1 MHYLIARCIKFGF
14 FRNTLGFLR
23 FQCQSWSFFSW
34 DFRELVLLGQSSGDL
49 VDWDTLNVDKGKI
62 MSLSVS
68 IRNFFYF
75 SSDRLVFFFCQKKF
89 WWLFVLIFGYEITI
103 INVVNN
109 DIITKKINN
118 MNWRKE
124 KRSLLNQVRL
134 SVQREIKS
142 SGKTAKQRIKFLQ
155 SLSRSSCDLENPTF
169 GKVRPGALVAL
180 KTAETVTWLF
190 ILPFG
195 FDASYKLRNEV
206 LKEVEVIS
214 VFDERFKFL
223 CERSSGALIEIG
235 EIVQVHWWSKHVK
248 PLCVFA
254 EWFFK
259 IVLLG

>member
-1 MHYLIARCIKFGF
+1 M
-14 FRNTLGFLR
+14 
-23 FQCQSWSFFSW
+23 
-34 DFRELVLLGQSSGDL
+34 
-49 VDWDTLNVDKGKI
+49 
-62 MSLSVS
+62 S

-75 SSDRLVFFFCQKKF
+75 SSDRLAFFFCQKKF

-134 SVQREIKS
+134 SVQRKIKS
-142 SGKTAKQRIKFLQ
+142 SGNTAKQCIEFLQ

-195 FDASYKLRNEV
+195 FDSPYKLRNEA

-214 VFDERFKFL
+214 IFDERYKFL

>member
-1 MHYLIARCIKFGF
+1 MILSIK
-14 FRNTLGFLR
+14 
-23 FQCQSWSFFSW
+23 
-34 DFRELVLLGQSSGDL
+34 
-49 VDWDTLNVDKGKI
+49 NV
-62 MSLSVS
+62 
-68 IRNFFYF
+68 FCF
-75 SSDRLVFFFCQKKF
+75 SSDYLVFFFCQKKT
-89 WWLFVLIFGYEITI
+89 WWYFVLIFGYGITI

-109 DIITKKINN
+109 DIITKKMNN

-134 SVQREIKS
+134 SVQREINF
-142 SGKTAKQRIKFLQ
+142 SGNTAKQRIKFLQ

-195 FDASYKLRNEV
+195 FDSPYKLRNET

-214 VFDERFKFL
+214 IFDERFKFL
-223 CERSSGALIEIG
+223 CERSSGVLIEIG

-248 PLCVFA
+248 PLCAFA